1 MEKRTKKL
9 TLIKT
14 RNSEFER
21 YESDI
26 KILWLKYSTFYKYL
40 GQHESADQLEQRAKF
55 YIRQYGMS
63 TPVNFDIRTGTG
75 IVVEYGT
82 IFERGF

>member
-9 TLIKT
+9 TLVIT
-14 RNSEFER
+14 RNSEFAR

-26 KILWLKYSTFYKYL
+26 KILWLKYGTFYKYL
-40 GQHESADQLEQRAKF
+40 GQHENADKLEQTAMR
-55 YIRQYGMS
+55 YIMEYGKP